1 MKMSTNQFS
10 LTQLMG
16 FTTLAAGVFWLVRT
30 TGLAARVTI
39 QSFDWAALIHV
50 QRTAPAVRTSYL
62 TASQR
67 WLDNLE
73 RGKPGPSPWTAG
85 YDLDQF
91 GDGPAAVPRAVAAA
105 GGAIWS
111 PYFKEISAEALAE
124 ARSLGLRVVV
134 WTVNAAPDMARMV
147 DLGVDGIITDVP
159 DTLRGVL
166 AERGLAVPEPVR
178 VTR

>member
-1 MKMSTNQFS
+1 M
-10 LTQLMG
+10 
-16 FTTLAAGVFWLVRT
+16 
-30 TGLAARVTI
+30 
-39 QSFDWAALIHV
+39 
-50 QRTAPAVRTSYL
+50 
-62 TASQR
+62 
-67 WLDNLE
+67 
-73 RGKPGPSPWTAG
+73 
-85 YDLDQF
+85 
-91 GDGPAAVPRAVAAA
+91 PRAVAAA